1 MQNRRI
7 KVSLEDVRDIM
18 AEKLSN
24 GGEILY
30 SPKGISMLPFIR
42 EGRDTVT
49 LKKCDRDY
57 KPGDMVFYRRPEG
70 AFVLHRVIR
79 VQKDGKYTM
88 CGDNQSV
95 LEADVDR
102 DAIIAIVCGLK
113 RGEKEV
119 NLNGL
124 THKIYVKLLFLRRFY
139 IRCSRTNVLKAVLRK
154 IKKLLKKRKDG
165 E

>member
-30 SPKGISMLPFIR
+30 SPKGISMLPFIK

-57 KPGDMVFYRRPEG
+57 KPGDMVFYRRTEG
-70 AFVLHRVIR
+70 SFVLHRIIK
-79 VQKDGKYTM
+79 VQKNGKYTM
-88 CGDNQSV
+88 CGDNQAT
-95 LEADVDR
+95 LEKDVDK
-102 DAIIAIVCGLK
+102 DALIAIVCGLK

-124 THKIYVKLLFLRRFY
+124 MHKMYFKLLFLRRFY
-139 IRCSRTNVLKAVLRK
+139 LHYLRFKVLKIAIRK
-154 IKKLLKKRKDG
+154 IKMLLKKRKDG